1 MNIEEDFAVAAA
13 CLCIANTV
21 PSAATKIA
29 CVNGPS
35 LTLKYSEVTHLEIFS
50 RFSAL
55 IERKSCVLKS

>member
-1 MNIEEDFAVAAA
+1 MNIEEGFAVAAA

-29 CVNGPS
+29 YVNWS

-55 IERKSCVLKS
+55 NERKSCVLKS